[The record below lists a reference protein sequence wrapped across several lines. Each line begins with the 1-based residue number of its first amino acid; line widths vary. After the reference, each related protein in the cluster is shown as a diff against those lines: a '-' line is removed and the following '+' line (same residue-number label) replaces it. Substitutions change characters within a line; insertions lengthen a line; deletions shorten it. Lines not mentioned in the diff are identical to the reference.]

1 MSDILLNT
9 VTGNQRNA
17 CVVAH
22 PDDEALWMGGLILA
36 VPATDWTIICC
47 SIPRRDPIRAWKF
60 YESCARLGARGM
72 VIPMSESK
80 PDYSMMGS
88 LSEYDCVVTHGPRG
102 EYGHPQH
109 AEVSRYVAS
118 RYHGPLVTVGWH
130 PGGEGNEKLTLGM
143 NLKCA
148 KLHAMQAYDHL
159 LPYEGKAIPKW
170 KALMHRYFEHH
181 GIDPARETYDVR
193 LSGV

>member
-1 MSDILLNT
+1 
-9 VTGNQRNA
+9 
-17 CVVAH
+17 
-22 PDDEALWMGGLILA
+22 MGGLLLA
-36 VPATDWTIICC
+36 YSQPDWTIICC

-60 YESCARLGARGM
+60 YESCARLGARGV

-80 PDYSMMGS
+80 LDLGMMGS

-109 AEVSRYVAS
+109 SEVSRYVAS
-118 RYHGPLVTVGWH
+118 RYLGPLVTVGWH
-130 PGGEGNEKLTLGM
+130 PEGEGDNILSISMELR
-143 NLKCA
+143 NR
-148 KLHAMQAYDHL
+148 KLHAMEAYDHML
-159 LPYEGKAIPKW
+159 MYEGRMIPKW
-170 KALMHRYFEHH
+170 EALRHRYFKHH